1 MKLYIHSGNVVE
13 IYDSIQGETID
24 QLQKALG
31 SEVLLN
37 NRTIL
42 NTSMLVNSFFNDN
55 DDVIVQKVKPIPVQQ
70 NAQVP
75 AQVPAQK
82 PIHYNNI
89 TKFAFY
95 DADEMNVRVVVEL
108 KDIAKHPLEKF
119 QARFFEKSF
128 EIKIHDY
135 QNKNWTFGVARTQCK
150 LDAANSKFT
159 LKGDKI
165 LITLRK
171 VKKEDNWFSIH
182 KQKTIGGDDSD

>member
-1 MKLYIHSGNVVE
+1 MKLFIHSGNAVE
-13 IYDSIQGETID
+13 IYESKLGETID

-31 SEVLLN
+31 SEILFN

-42 NTSMLVNSFFNDN
+42 NTSMLVNSFFNEN

-70 NAQVP
+70 TIQVS
-75 AQVPAQK
+75 AQK

-89 TKFAFY
+89 TKFAFW
-95 DADEMNVRVVVEL
+95 DVDEMNVRVVVEL
-108 KDIAKHPLEKF
+108 KDIAKHPLDKF
-119 QARFFEKSF
+119 QARFFERSF

-150 LDAANSKFT
+150 LDSANSKFT

>member
-1 MKLYIHSGNVVE
+1 MKLFIHSGNGVE
-13 IYDSIQGETID
+13 IYETKQDETID

-31 SEVLLN
+31 SEVLFN
-37 NRTIL
+37 NRAIL
-42 NTSMLVNSFFNDN
+42 NTSMLVNSFFNEN
-55 DDVIVQKVKPIPVQQ
+55 DDVIVQKVKPMPVQQ
-70 NAQVP
+70 PVQVI
-75 AQVPAQK
+75 ATQK

-89 TKFAFY
+89 TKFAFW
-95 DADEMNVRVVVEL
+95 DVDEMNVRVVVEL

-119 QARFFEKSF
+119 QARFFERSF

-165 LITLRK
+165 LITIRK
-171 VKKEDNWFSIH
+171 VKKDDNWFSIH
-182 KQKTIGGDDSD
+182 KQKTIGGGDDSD